1 VFQGIY
7 DAKVVQNVKNR
18 MAEIVQEVDLSKE
31 GNISVFSTENNN
43 RQKREDYFLDSA
55 WQIKPFFEKDALD
68 PATGELLVDKSIAF
82 NKMGH
87 NMHDLDPIFESF
99 SYSKVMR
106 TLLFKVMK
114 FYQPLIVQSMYIF
127 KVIGFQ

>member
-1 VFQGIY
+1 MFQGIY